1 MSLMLNVNLRSQSL
15 SILPFVGLPLSPE
28 ALPPFPPFGP
38 PSYVPS
44 CFHSFVSFLFPFP
57 SFLPVFLLFFHSIS
71 LLILPFHVKGYGA
84 QKSPT
89 SFFMIEI
96 GINLI

>member
-1 MSLMLNVNLRSQSL
+1 MSLMLSVNLRSQSL

-44 CFHSFVSFLFPFP
+44 CFYSFVSFLFPFP
-57 SFLPVFLLFFHSIS
+57 SFQFFFFSFTPIS
-71 LLILPFHVKGYGA
+71 LLILPFHMKGYGA
-84 QKSPT
+84 QKSPA

>member
-57 SFLPVFLLFFHSIS
+57 SFQFF
-71 LLILPFHVKGYGA
+71 FY
-84 QKSPT
+84 
-89 SFFMIEI
+89 SFTP
-96 GINLI
+96 LVS